1 MNLKMNVKDR
11 LVLQSI
17 LPQQGS
23 MLTMTIV
30 QEVQDKIKITSDE
43 ISKLNMK
50 ETKQGITW
58 DAEKKIELELEL
70 NDSIKKVLKE
80 SAQKADKEEKVTT
93 ENLSLIQK
101 LIAL

>member
-1 MNLKMNVKDR
+1 MKLSIKER
-11 LVLQSI
+11 LILQGL

-58 DAEKKIELELEL
+58 DAEKEIELELEL